1 MAKVLITESTLED
14 IADAIRAKAN
24 TNRTYKPSEMAAAI
38 NNLEDE
44 EHQPAHINI
53 AQTNNQTITVNA
65 NLFSASEV
73 QTEHTT
79 NFTVNVPNSVQLN
92 ASVTPDTGYTAGELN
107 ITNTTLNWGN
117 TANFSATAATRLG
130 PPTVTYTVLSTQ
142 PVSIGDVNVKY
153 IFTGPSADAIYNL
166 TDSRTISVPTLNNNE
181 TYEQIITYYVTEAD
195 ILEGSVDISITNA
208 ASGITTSI
216 ALETEDPISQLTVA
230 RNGSSNNSIVI
241 TNTGNLTLYDISVD
255 CANDGENIT
264 YASIAPGEN
273 QVITLDNLTYTFE
286 TVSIEATSPDPDN
299 PDYTLEQ
306 TIYFDPTLLD
316 IHSYANSNNISRS
329 ATELSSNQKA
339 DLTNRIIDTDAT
351 RAFENRRNLLSLGN
365 VETTWNTSNV
375 TDMERMFYSCSSLTS
390 LNTSNW
396 SFSNGVY
403 MSEMFKGCSSL
414 TSLDTSNWNVTLL
427 SASNMFAN
435 CRSLTSLDLSNWD
448 VTNLG
453 TNFTTNTQGLSEMF
467 QACQSLTV
475 LDLSSWTWP
484 RDKRLNLSGMFYS
497 CTNLRIV
504 DLTGFDSCG
513 ADPISSMFYGCNNL
527 EYIILNCEPTTAMTK
542 TSTKQMEISS
552 NTKILV
558 PRSAINTYKAYNS
571 LGYTSLWGYY
581 ASQIFAIEDYTI
593 TKSNGQITVTPNS

>member
-1 MAKVLITESTLED
+1 MSKVFVSDINLSN
-14 IADAIRAKAN
+14 IADAIRAKNGAQ
-24 TNRTYKPSEMAAAI
+24 TQYYPRDMAAAI
-38 NNLEDE
+38 TALTIE
-44 EHQPAHINI
+44 ERHVPVQVNI
-53 AQTNNQTITVNA
+53 QQSQNQTIKVKVKQKELKTTTVSTDIRIPETFQLEA
-65 NLFSASEV
+65 
-73 QTEHTT
+73 
-79 NFTVNVPNSVQLN
+79 TVTADN
-92 ASVTPDTGYTAGELN
+92 GYTPGMLN
-107 ITNTTLNWGN
+107 HSLVDVEWGDTVVFN
-117 TANFSATAATRLG
+117 ATAATRLN
-130 PPTVTYTVLSTQ
+130 PTITYNVLSVQ
-142 PVSIGDVNVKY
+142 PVSVGNANVKY
-153 IFTGPSADAIYNL
+153 IFTGPSAATTYNL
-166 TDSRTISVPTLNNNE
+166 TDNRTISVPTLNNNE

-195 ILEGSVDISITNA
+195 IFEGSVDISITNA

-216 ALETEDPISQLTVA
+216 TLETEEPTSQLTVA
-230 RNGSSNNSIVI
+230 RNGASNNSIIV
-241 TNTGNLTLYDISVD
+241 TNTGNLTLYDISID
-255 CANDGENIT
+255 CTNSEENIT
-264 YASIAPGEN
+264 YQSIAPGEN
-273 QVITLDNLTYTFE
+273 QVITLDSLTYTFE

-316 IHSYANSNNISRS
+316 IHSYASSNNISRS

-351 RAFENRRNLLSLGN
+351 RAFENRRNLRSLGN

-375 TDMERMFYSCSSLTS
+375 TDMEKMFYDCSSLTS
-390 LNTSNW
+390 LDTSNW

-403 MSEMFKGCSSL
+403 MSEMFHSCSSL

-427 SASNMFAN
+427 SAYNMFYN
-435 CRSLTSLDLSNWD
+435 CGSLTSLDLSNWD
-448 VTNLG
+448 ISNLG
-453 TNFTTNTQGLSEMF
+453 TSIGTNTQALSNMF
-467 QACQSLTV
+467 RGCRSLTV

-484 RDKRLNLSGMFYS
+484 RNKRLNLSGMFNS

-542 TSTKQMEISS
+542 TSTEQMEISS

-571 LGYTSLWGYY
+571 SGYISLWGYY
-581 ASQIFAIEDYTI
+581 ANQIYAIENYTI
-593 TKSNGQITVTPNS
+593 TKSNGQVTVTPNS